1 MLGGQ
6 ESKLWTLE
14 LGHEI
19 SLGKYLLL
27 GKLSL
32 ERQWHDVNLD
42 LQVAT
47 LLFCL
52 PGLLRWKDLMKSN
65 YAIGLFFFHVFGVFL
80 CVCEGKQG
88 TQPPRQQGKQGTE
101 YRKKRQGQSTV
112 MCKQKEEQ
120 HWELSSA
127 SAGVAGSGCLPR
139 GSSSVW
145 AVFLW

>member
-88 TQPPRQQGKQGTE
+88 TQPPRQQQGTE